1 MKTEEKI
8 KIVDLSLVMHSN
20 VRGAQRCKSDLV
32 LGTLVL
38 SFAARPVSVLL
49 WICVGLEDR
58 ASFEFSLM

>member
-1 MKTEEKI
+1 MP
-8 KIVDLSLVMHSN
+8 
-20 VRGAQRCKSDLV
+20 SDLV

-38 SFAARPVSVLL
+38 SFAAARPVSVLL